1 MWCSL
6 LMSGT
11 YGVGG
16 GGGSSGGGAGRG
28 RGRAF
33 WRQLHLH
40 WASKV
45 AWDLDWQIRSQAGWQ
60 KPHLHPQGCV
70 CVSTRAHLLF
80 CPALAKQIL
89 TARSA
94 DRDIG
99 KLKGDRGVSAQ
110 WWQSQSS
117 ALFLSYQN
125 RGGAPKGKS
134 FRKGLLE
141 ATSSQDT
148 SH

>member
-1 MWCSL
+1 MRQGFL
-6 LMSGT
+6 EATAFALGLE
-11 YGVGG
+11 GHLEFGLADKE
-16 GGGSSGGGAGRG
+16 SSRLAETPPAPTG
-28 RGRAF
+28 
-33 WRQLHLH
+33 L
-40 WASKV
+40 
-45 AWDLDWQIRSQAGWQ
+45 
-60 KPHLHPQGCV
+60 CV
-70 CVSTRAHLLF
+70 CESTRAHLLF

-99 KLKGDRGVSAQ
+99 KLKGGRGVSAQ
-110 WWQSQSS
+110 WWQFQSS

-141 ATSSQDT
+141 ATFSQDT